1 MSQKLTFQLTDRVTI
16 DASTCTTLDGIIQ
29 PKQRQVSLA
38 KGPDLSL
45 RRGPQARLNLKLKLD
60 KGPDP
65 SLRRGPASNF
75 LGPKGPS
82 VTKCKIEGAKP
93 GMIKGADVSLRIV
106 KQIQELSWDE

>member
-1 MSQKLTFQLTDRVTI
+1 MTI

-29 PKQRQVSLA
+29 PKRGQVPLG

-45 RRGPQARLNLKLKLD
+45 RRGPEARLSLKLKLD

-65 SLRRGPASNF
+65 SLQRGPASNF

-82 VTKCKIEGAKP
+82 VTKCRIEGAKP
-93 GMIKGADVSLRIV
+93 GMMKGANVSLRIV